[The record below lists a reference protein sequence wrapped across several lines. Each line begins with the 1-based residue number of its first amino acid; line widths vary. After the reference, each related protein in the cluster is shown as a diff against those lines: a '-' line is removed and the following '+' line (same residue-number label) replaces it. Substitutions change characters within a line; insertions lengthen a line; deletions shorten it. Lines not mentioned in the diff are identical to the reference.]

1 VTPLGAAANVVGS
14 GAVQGAA
21 QAAGPL
27 ISKGMEHLGAGI
39 MQSALK
45 PGLRTTLAA
54 VKSGEVPPV
63 VRTLLKEGVNVTPG
77 GIDKLNAIITA
88 SNDTIT
94 EALNSLPTKAGT
106 ANAILPSA
114 VAERLGPVMKQFANQ
129 VNPEGDLNAI
139 ESVGKEFMRT
149 SGPTLSATEAQAL
162 KQGTYK
168 ALKDQAYGT
177 VKGSAIEA
185 QKALA
190 RGLKEEV
197 AAEAERHGID
207 ITTPNLRE
215 GAAITARD
223 AVAKR
228 VAMVGNRD
236 PAGLAWLAHNPTT
249 FLLALAERSPI
260 VKSYLARGLY
270 SAAANAAGVPTAAI
284 RTAIAAVASAGAED
298 APQSNVV
305 QVGPYRVEPQ

>member
-77 GIDKLNAIITA
+77 GIEKLNAIIAA

-94 EALNSLPTKAGT
+94 EALNGLPTKAGT